1 MPTPDLLTMSRKE
14 LDRAEWM
21 QRVHEQRMTQADAA
35 ERLGLS
41 VRQVERLY
49 RAYKAGGAA
58 ALASKK
64 RGRPSS
70 RRLPDAL
77 RAETVGLV
85 REKYGDFGPT
95 LACEKLVEVHG
106 IDVSVETLRQ
116 WMIGDG
122 VWLPRNRRLPR
133 AHQPRSRRPCLGE
146 LVQIDGCNHEWF
158 EDRGPRCVLLVYVD
172 DATSRLMKLLF
183 VRSESA
189 FDYFAATRSYLE
201 EHGRPL
207 AFYSDKHSVFRVTA
221 KEPHGGDG
229 GTKFSRAMSELNVDI
244 LCANSPQAKGRVE
257 RAHQTLQDRL
267 VKELRLRGISSIE
280 AGNAFLP
287 EFAADY
293 DTRFARSPANLHDA
307 HRALR
312 PDDDLEE
319 IFRWKEQRKLTANLT
334 IHYRR
339 SLYLVEDTLVA
350 RAAAGKL
357 VDVLEREDGT
367 VILRHGD
374 DELEATAV
382 RKEGHVSQQDV
393 ESNKYLGR
401 ILEQVRHDQL
411 ARDEETLRTGKATL
425 RQKHRLRLD
434 MLRRIGTPAE
444 GDSPPPARAA
454 LGR

>member
-1 MPTPDLLTMSRKE
+1 MTSPDLLTMSRKE

-21 QRVHEQRMTQADAA
+21 QRVHEQRMTQADPA

-49 RAYKAGGAA
+49 RAYKLGGAA
-58 ALASKK
+58 ALTSKK

-70 RRLPDAL
+70 RRLPEAL

-122 VWLPRNRRLPR
+122 VWLPRNQRLRR

-207 AFYSDKHSVFRVTA
+207 AFYSERVAGPKCVGRPRDAETAAVTYNVF
-221 KEPHGGDG
+221 
-229 GTKFSRAMSELNVDI
+229 I
-244 LCANSPQAKGRVE
+244 
-257 RAHQTLQDRL
+257 
-267 VKELRLRGISSIE
+267 
-280 AGNAFLP
+280 
-287 EFAADY
+287 
-293 DTRFARSPANLHDA
+293 
-307 HRALR
+307 
-312 PDDDLEE
+312 
-319 IFRWKEQRKLTANLT
+319 
-334 IHYRR
+334 
-339 SLYLVEDTLVA
+339 
-350 RAAAGKL
+350 
-357 VDVLEREDGT
+357 
-367 VILRHGD
+367 
-374 DELEATAV
+374 
-382 RKEGHVSQQDV
+382 
-393 ESNKYLGR
+393 GR
-401 ILEQVRHDQL
+401 IFIH
-411 ARDEETLRTGKATL
+411 K
-425 RQKHRLRLD
+425 
-434 MLRRIGTPAE
+434 
-444 GDSPPPARAA
+444 
-454 LGR
+454 